1 VVGLVWAGVLLV
13 WIGLTVALLRSP
25 TVQPWVVPVASLA
38 LFVTAVL
45 AGTAATVLAAAVAV
59 PQLLRDRAPDEQ
71 YGLVPGVPLPDEAR
85 ASALSSRLD
94 RLAGVPEPD
103 GVPPFT
109 TWLTDALDD
118 LAGLPGGEDGRRAL
132 TFGDLWLGRP
142 VAHEGEESIRDA
154 QFLRRA
160 AADPERRAIELRLV
174 TTDLT
179 RGRPVQLPFVT
190 APGAAASPLGRR
202 WLLCPH
208 CLAGALPARLVDQ
221 TVAASHRTRAPWV
234 GHRCPRH
241 GGPLLPFP
249 DPWDVP
255 VALAARLA
263 VSAPGWL
270 RSVPLYAL
278 TSEASRVRDTYGDRA
293 ERARGASGT
302 GAGVTTHWFCG
313 DGIGDAPASMFDVVL
328 PRWPT
333 FGLSVETSVEVPD
346 DEKGP
351 WVAVSE
357 TAAGAPSPPSVGI
370 DKLAAFVSAVRR
382 ARSGWRDRAAA
393 EHPGTRGRIGI
404 VRRGLGAGEGIFL
417 TEDEILRL
425 AVRGHHAGRELRA
438 QFTSRDGRLASQTG
452 ADRYRWVRLR
462 SALRDYRRESLE
474 VAARLP
480 FYAELA
486 ASYRI
491 PAALTSWFTSPV
503 TPGRV
508 DPAWVD
514 AAAALTYLRTLS
526 IGGVLDWD
534 TDDGA
539 PPPDMESP
547 RE

>member
-1 VVGLVWAGVLLV
+1 
-13 WIGLTVALLRSP
+13 
-25 TVQPWVVPVASLA
+25 
-38 LFVTAVL
+38 
-45 AGTAATVLAAAVAV
+45 
-59 PQLLRDRAPDEQ
+59 
-71 YGLVPGVPLPDEAR
+71 
-85 ASALSSRLD
+85 
-94 RLAGVPEPD
+94 
-103 GVPPFT
+103 
-109 TWLTDALDD
+109 
-118 LAGLPGGEDGRRAL
+118 
-132 TFGDLWLGRP
+132 
-142 VAHEGEESIRDA
+142 
-154 QFLRRA
+154 
-160 AADPERRAIELRLV
+160 
-174 TTDLT
+174 
-179 RGRPVQLPFVT
+179 
-190 APGAAASPLGRR
+190 
-202 WLLCPH
+202 
-208 CLAGALPARLVDQ
+208 
-221 TVAASHRTRAPWV
+221 
-234 GHRCPRH
+234 
-241 GGPLLPFP
+241 
-249 DPWDVP
+249 
-255 VALAARLA
+255 
-263 VSAPGWL
+263 
-270 RSVPLYAL
+270 
-278 TSEASRVRDTYGDRA
+278 
-293 ERARGASGT
+293 
-302 GAGVTTHWFCG
+302 VTTHWFCG

-404 VRRGLGAGEGIFL
+404 VRRGVGAGEGIFL

-438 QFTSRDGRLASQTG
+438 QFTSRDGGLASQTG

-491 PAALTSWFTSPV
+491 PAALTNWFTSPV

-508 DPAWVD
+508 DPAWVG